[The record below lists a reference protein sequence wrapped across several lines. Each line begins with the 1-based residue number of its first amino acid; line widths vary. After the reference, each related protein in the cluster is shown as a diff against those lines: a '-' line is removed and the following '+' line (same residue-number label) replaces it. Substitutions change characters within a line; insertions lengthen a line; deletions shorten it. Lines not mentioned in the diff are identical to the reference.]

1 MAITLDQCELLDWN
15 IITIIDYIANNKKIL
30 FSNNYNVIFDRYS
43 TVPRMCRES
52 IMNAAKYITRQ
63 SAMLP
68 AHTCT

>member
-30 FSNNYNVIFDRYS
+30 FSNNYNVMFDRYS

-52 IMNAAKYITRQ
+52 IMNAAKYITR
-63 SAMLP
+63 
-68 AHTCT
+68 